1 MSQLA
6 EIIRRPLLVQAPEP
20 IMALVE
26 DMKERF
32 GDALSGVLF
41 YGSCLRQGDALDG
54 VIDLYVL
61 VSKYADAYPAWRSR
75 MLARV
80 LPPTVGY
87 LEMSYQDTV
96 LRTKYAV
103 LSLEDFR
110 RGTSRRWFHSY
121 LWGRFAQPCVLA
133 YSRDENTTAMV
144 EACLQQ
150 AAETL
155 LDRTMLAG
163 PSRVDAGALW
173 RRALELSYSAE
184 MRPESSGRAAAIVAA
199 DENYYRALTRELAP
213 LLRALRPIEADD
225 DSYRILST
233 RWRVMRTR
241 VAWSCRRVWGKAL
254 SVARWVKALTTFEGG
269 LDYAAWKLERHSG
282 VKVQI
287 SDRMRRRPWLYVW
300 GELIRLYRSGAL
312 R

>member
-6 EIIRRPLLVQAPEP
+6 EVIRRPLLVQAPEP

-163 PSRVDAGALW
+163 PSRVDASALW

-199 DENYYRALTRELAP
+199 DE
-213 LLRALRPIEADD
+213 EADD